1 MELSKADTLYLMM
14 AVRNQMTRELK
25 PSDKIMYERLFYKLS
40 LSHNGQKIR
49 ELFGGVGNADSHT
62 ESGR

>member
-14 AVRNQMTRELK
+14 AVRNQLKRELK

-40 LSHNGQKIR
+40 ISHNGKRIR
-49 ELFGGVGNADSHT
+49 ELFGGMYGDSNSDT
-62 ESGR
+62 K

>member
-49 ELFGGVGNADSHT
+49 ELFGGIKSGNSNADT
-62 ESGR
+62 K